1 MCVYKFNITNNNKKI
16 YIKIVFGY
24 KIFNKAI
31 MTSIIF

>member
-1 MCVYKFNITNNNKKI
+1 MCVYKFNITNNNKKNK
-16 YIKIVFGY
+16 KIVFGY